1 MRMSKRPASLG
12 LLAWASAFLMS
23 LGGAAAA
30 SDFMPL
36 GGSASPPIGYVEM
49 CARRPAACVQTLHPS
64 ESQLEAVRLWA
75 GQTRWAVIF
84 ADRLGVGGASLGD
97 GTASVETPP
106 SPAATRPAP
115 DPKLRTKSGP
125 IKPGA
130 KTRPAAGPLRF
141 FTDLGIDRLN
151 AINRSIN
158 REIPPASDA
167 VRFGPH
173 DHWSL
178 PSDRDVSGD
187 CEDYVLAKRQALI
200 EAGVPI
206 EALSIAVVETRRGEI
221 HAVLLVATPQGEVV
235 LDNLSPWIVS
245 WRETDY
251 RWRQRQQPGSALT
264 WVQPAT
270 QAEAFIRPPAPAAR
284 PPRRAS
290 SGPSEPHRPA
300 SASASSPGPRGPV

>member
-1 MRMSKRPASLG
+1 MRMSKRTASLG
-12 LLAWASAFLMS
+12 LLAWATAFLTT

-30 SDFMPL
+30 SDLMPL

-49 CARRPAACVQTLHPS
+49 CARTPAACVQTLHPS
-64 ESQLEAVRLWA
+64 ESQLDAVRLWA
-75 GQTRWAVIF
+75 GQARWAVIF
-84 ADRLGVGGASLGD
+84 ADRLGVGDA
-97 GTASVETPP
+97 TASVETPP
-106 SPAATRPAP
+106 AP
-115 DPKLRTKSGP
+115 GPKPRTKTGP
-125 IKPGA
+125 IKPDA
-130 KTRPAAGPLRF
+130 KTRPASEPLRV
-141 FTDLGIDRLN
+141 FTDLDIDRLN
-151 AINRSIN
+151 AINRRIN
-158 REIPPASDA
+158 RAIRPASDPT
-167 VRFGPH
+167 RFGPV

-178 PSDRDVSGD
+178 PSDRNISGD

-200 EAGVPI
+200 EAGAPI

-245 WRETDY
+245 WRETAY

-270 QAEAFIRPPAPAAR
+270 QAEPLIRPPAPAAR

-300 SASASSPGPRGPV
+300 SASAPSPAPREPA